1 MFTEIKE
8 IAPFIEKQFPAFY
21 AEEGENFV
29 QFIKAYYEWM
39 DAQGSIYKSRRLGEY
54 GDIDQT
60 IDQYLTH
67 FVQKYMYGI
76 PVDILGNK
84 RFLQKHILELYRS
97 KGSIEGIK
105 LLFRLI
111 YNENV
116 ELYFPADDILKTSDG
131 VWEQKQY
138 IEVEENDY
146 NPSYRDTYISGS
158 TSGAVA
164 YVSDVEKFYLPDK
177 AVTIMHLTNIV
188 EGASNLKFLNNEL
201 IKTSNV
207 NIIYAPAIL
216 GSPSSVVVDDGSD
229 EGFAIGDILIL
240 DADTTDSENVKF
252 KVDSIRDPDSS
263 KGFLSFKIVDGGYGY
278 TVNSTVTVARNSA
291 TLGTGASFVVG
302 SISNTVSFQY
312 NTNLIFAERNLF
324 LNATSWSANLNSGNT
339 ATIINDILD
348 YETITIGKIETITKK
363 TSGDR
368 KYNGTVTVNVVEN
381 KVKGYGYN
389 YNANNQPWGNN
400 ATITAKLATGNGIIS
415 TASIYNSGYGFNTN
429 NITVDAYLESNT
441 EKTAAM
447 TIITG
452 ALAIEEGAWK
462 DTRGFLNSDKYI
474 QDSDYYQEY
483 SYEVQFTKSLDK
495 YVEML
500 KQVMHP
506 TGNRLFGKAVVYEN
520 KLTGPDVV
528 EETVLQT

>member
-1 MFTEIKE
+1 MFTEIKN
-8 IAPFIEKQFPAFY
+8 IAPFVEKQFPAFY

-39 DAQGSIYKSRRLGEY
+39 DAQSSIYKSRRLGEY

-60 IDQYLTH
+60 IDQYITH

-111 YNENV
+111 YNEDV
-116 ELYFPADDILKTSDG
+116 QLYFPADDILKTSDG

-138 IEVEENDY
+138 IEVEENVY
-146 NPSYRDTYISGS
+146 NSSYRDTYISGS

-177 AVTIMHLTNIV
+177 AVSIMHLTNIV

-207 NIIYAPAIL
+207 DINYAPAIL
-216 GSPSSVVVDDGSD
+216 GSPSSVVVEGSE
-229 EGFAIGDILIL
+229 EGFAIGDILVL
-240 DADTTDSENVKF
+240 DPDTTDSENVKF
-252 KVDSIRDPDSS
+252 KVDSIIDPEAAR
-263 KGFLSFKIVDGGYGY
+263 GFLTFKLVDGGYGY
-278 TVNSTVTVARNSA
+278 TINSVVTVARNSA
-291 TLGTGASFVVG
+291 TLGTGAGFVVG
-302 SISNTVSFQY
+302 SLSNTISFQY
-312 NTNLIFAERNLF
+312 NTNLIFPERNLL
-324 LNATSWSANLNSGNT
+324 LNATSWSANLDSGNT

-348 YETITIGKIETITKK
+348 YDTITIGKIETITKK

-368 KYNGTVTVNVVEN
+368 KYNGTVSVTVVEN
-381 KVKGYGYN
+381 KVKGYGYG

-400 ATITAKLATGNGIIS
+400 ATITAKLVTGNGIIG

-429 NITVDAYLESNT
+429 NITIDAYLESNT
-441 EKTAAM
+441 EKTATM

-452 ALAIEEGAWK
+452 ALGIEEGAWK

-474 QDSDYYQEY
+474 HDSNYYQEY

-520 KLTGPDVV
+520 KLSSPDVV